1 MLSRFRTAGQQ
12 TKILEALRLGS
23 LDLVIG
29 THRLLSDDL
38 SFKDLGLL
46 IIDEEQRFG
55 VQHKE
60 AIKKLKASVD
70 VLTLSATPI
79 PRTLYFAM
87 VGARSMS
94 AIETAPV
101 NRLPIRTEVLHKS
114 DDILTKAI
122 DTEIRRSGQIFYLHN
137 RVKTIHSVARKLE
150 ALYPKLRIAVGH
162 GQMNEEALEKIMTDF
177 VAGEYDILVNSAT
190 GGARAV
196 GPFLSMDLDG
206 YRASFDKLWGYTN
219 VVRYGA
225 KFLKDNGNIVLVS
238 GSPARKCRPGQIAIS
253 SVGGAVEAFARGIAP
268 EIAPKRINI
277 VSPGIIDTPMSPL
290 QGKER
295 EDYYKNTTN
304 NNLIPRAGTPDEVAT
319 GIIFAIENEFIT
331 ATTIDIDGGWLIS

>member
-1 MLSRFRTAGQQ
+1 MDINGKKAIVFGGTSG
-12 TKILEALRLGS
+12 
-23 LDLVIG
+23 IG
-29 THRLLSDDL
+29 
-38 SFKDLGLL
+38 
-46 IIDEEQRFG
+46 
-55 VQHKE
+55 
-60 AIKKLKASVD
+60 
-70 VLTLSATPI
+70 LSATQM
-79 PRTLYFAM
+79 LSDK
-87 VGARSMS
+87 GAHVIALSRNPDKLKNVPKNVTSKKM
-94 AIETAPV
+94 
-101 NRLPIRTEVLHKS
+101 NVL
-114 DDILTKAI
+114 DRD
-122 DTEIRRSGQIFYLHN
+122 
-137 RVKTIHSVARKLE
+137 
-150 ALYPKLRIAVGH
+150 
-162 GQMNEEALEKIMTDF
+162 ALEKF
-177 VAGEYDILVNSAT
+177 FQEVGEYDILVNSAT

-206 YRASFDKLWGYTN
+206 YKASFDKLWGYTN
-219 VVRYGA
+219 VVRYGT

-331 ATTIDIDGGWLIS
+331 GTTIDIDGGWLIS

>member
-1 MLSRFRTAGQQ
+1 MDINGKKAIVFGGTSGIGFSATQMLSDKGAHV
-12 TKILEALRLGS
+12 IALSRNPEK
-23 LDLVIG
+23 LVNVPKNV
-29 THRLLSDDL
+29 TT
-38 SFKDLGLL
+38 
-46 IIDEEQRFG
+46 
-55 VQHKE
+55 
-60 AIKKLKASVD
+60 KKLN
-70 VLTLSATPI
+70 VLD
-79 PRTLYFAM
+79 R
-87 VGARSMS
+87 
-94 AIETAPV
+94 
-101 NRLPIRTEVLHKS
+101 
-114 DDILTKAI
+114 D
-122 DTEIRRSGQIFYLHN
+122 
-137 RVKTIHSVARKLE
+137 
-150 ALYPKLRIAVGH
+150 
-162 GQMNEEALEKIMTDF
+162 ALEKF
-177 VAGEYDILVNSAT
+177 FQEEGEYDILVNSAT

-219 VVRYGA
+219 VVRFGT
-225 KFLKDNGNIVLVS
+225 KFLKDSGNIVLVS

-304 NNLIPRAGTPDEVAT
+304 NNLIPRAGTPDEVAA

-331 ATTIDIDGGWLIS
+331 GTTIDIDGGWLIS

>member
-1 MLSRFRTAGQQ
+1 MDINGKKAIVFGGTSG
-12 TKILEALRLGS
+12 
-23 LDLVIG
+23 IG
-29 THRLLSDDL
+29 
-38 SFKDLGLL
+38 
-46 IIDEEQRFG
+46 
-55 VQHKE
+55 
-60 AIKKLKASVD
+60 
-70 VLTLSATPI
+70 LSATQM
-79 PRTLYFAM
+79 LSDK
-87 VGARSMS
+87 GAHVIALSRNPDKLKTVPKNVTTKKM
-94 AIETAPV
+94 
-101 NRLPIRTEVLHKS
+101 NVL
-114 DDILTKAI
+114 DRD
-122 DTEIRRSGQIFYLHN
+122 
-137 RVKTIHSVARKLE
+137 
-150 ALYPKLRIAVGH
+150 
-162 GQMNEEALEKIMTDF
+162 ALEKF
-177 VAGEYDILVNSAT
+177 FQEVGEYDILVNSAT
-190 GGARAV
+190 GGTRAV

-219 VVRYGA
+219 VVRYGT

-304 NNLIPRAGTPDEVAT
+304 NNLIPRAGNPDEVAT

-331 ATTIDIDGGWLIS
+331 GTTIDIDGGWLIS

>member
-1 MLSRFRTAGQQ
+1 MDINGKKAIVFGGTSG
-12 TKILEALRLGS
+12 
-23 LDLVIG
+23 IG
-29 THRLLSDDL
+29 
-38 SFKDLGLL
+38 
-46 IIDEEQRFG
+46 
-55 VQHKE
+55 
-60 AIKKLKASVD
+60 
-70 VLTLSATPI
+70 LSATQM
-79 PRTLYFAM
+79 LSDK
-87 VGARSMS
+87 GAHVIALSRNPDKLKTVPKNVTTKKM
-94 AIETAPV
+94 
-101 NRLPIRTEVLHKS
+101 NVL
-114 DDILTKAI
+114 DRD
-122 DTEIRRSGQIFYLHN
+122 
-137 RVKTIHSVARKLE
+137 
-150 ALYPKLRIAVGH
+150 
-162 GQMNEEALEKIMTDF
+162 ALEKF
-177 VAGEYDILVNSAT
+177 FQEVGEYDILVNSAT

-219 VVRYGA
+219 VVRYGT

-331 ATTIDIDGGWLIS
+331 GTTIDIDGGWLIS

>member
-1 MLSRFRTAGQQ
+1 MDINGKKAIVFGGTSG
-12 TKILEALRLGS
+12 
-23 LDLVIG
+23 IG
-29 THRLLSDDL
+29 
-38 SFKDLGLL
+38 
-46 IIDEEQRFG
+46 
-55 VQHKE
+55 
-60 AIKKLKASVD
+60 
-70 VLTLSATPI
+70 LSATQM
-79 PRTLYFAM
+79 LSDK
-87 VGARSMS
+87 GAHVIALSRNPDKLKNVPKNVTTKKMD
-94 AIETAPV
+94 V
-101 NRLPIRTEVLHKS
+101 LNR
-114 DDILTKAI
+114 D
-122 DTEIRRSGQIFYLHN
+122 
-137 RVKTIHSVARKLE
+137 
-150 ALYPKLRIAVGH
+150 
-162 GQMNEEALEKIMTDF
+162 ALEKF
-177 VAGEYDILVNSAT
+177 FQEVGEYDILVNSAT

>member
-1 MLSRFRTAGQQ
+1 MDINGKKAIVFGGTSG
-12 TKILEALRLGS
+12 
-23 LDLVIG
+23 IG
-29 THRLLSDDL
+29 
-38 SFKDLGLL
+38 
-46 IIDEEQRFG
+46 
-55 VQHKE
+55 
-60 AIKKLKASVD
+60 
-70 VLTLSATPI
+70 LSATQM
-79 PRTLYFAM
+79 LSDK
-87 VGARSMS
+87 GAHVIALSRNPDKLKNVPKNVTTKKM
-94 AIETAPV
+94 
-101 NRLPIRTEVLHKS
+101 NVL
-114 DDILTKAI
+114 DRD
-122 DTEIRRSGQIFYLHN
+122 
-137 RVKTIHSVARKLE
+137 
-150 ALYPKLRIAVGH
+150 
-162 GQMNEEALEKIMTDF
+162 ALEKF
-177 VAGEYDILVNSAT
+177 FQEVGEYNILVNSAT

-206 YRASFDKLWGYTN
+206 YKASFDKLWGYTN
-219 VVRYGA
+219 VVRYGT

-331 ATTIDIDGGWLIS
+331 GTTIDIDGGWLIS

>member
-1 MLSRFRTAGQQ
+1 MDINGKKAIVFGGTSG
-12 TKILEALRLGS
+12 
-23 LDLVIG
+23 IG
-29 THRLLSDDL
+29 
-38 SFKDLGLL
+38 
-46 IIDEEQRFG
+46 
-55 VQHKE
+55 
-60 AIKKLKASVD
+60 
-70 VLTLSATPI
+70 LSATQM
-79 PRTLYFAM
+79 LSDK
-87 VGARSMS
+87 GAHVIALSRNPYKLKTVPKNVTTKKM
-94 AIETAPV
+94 
-101 NRLPIRTEVLHKS
+101 NVL
-114 DDILTKAI
+114 DRD
-122 DTEIRRSGQIFYLHN
+122 
-137 RVKTIHSVARKLE
+137 
-150 ALYPKLRIAVGH
+150 
-162 GQMNEEALEKIMTDF
+162 ALEKF
-177 VAGEYDILVNSAT
+177 FQEVGEYDILVNSAT

-219 VVRYGA
+219 VVRYGT

-331 ATTIDIDGGWLIS
+331 GTTIDIDGGWLIS

>member
-1 MLSRFRTAGQQ
+1 MDINGKKAIVFGGTSG
-12 TKILEALRLGS
+12 
-23 LDLVIG
+23 IG
-29 THRLLSDDL
+29 
-38 SFKDLGLL
+38 
-46 IIDEEQRFG
+46 
-55 VQHKE
+55 
-60 AIKKLKASVD
+60 
-70 VLTLSATPI
+70 LSATQM
-79 PRTLYFAM
+79 LSDK
-87 VGARSMS
+87 GAHVVALSRNPEKLQNVPKNVVTKKM
-94 AIETAPV
+94 
-101 NRLPIRTEVLHKS
+101 NVL
-114 DDILTKAI
+114 DRD
-122 DTEIRRSGQIFYLHN
+122 
-137 RVKTIHSVARKLE
+137 
-150 ALYPKLRIAVGH
+150 
-162 GQMNEEALEKIMTDF
+162 ALEQF
-177 VAGEYDILVNSAT
+177 FQEVGEYDILVNSAT

-219 VVRYGA
+219 VVRYGT

-331 ATTIDIDGGWLIS
+331 GTTIDIDGGWLIS

>member
-1 MLSRFRTAGQQ
+1 MDINGKKAIVFGGTSG
-12 TKILEALRLGS
+12 
-23 LDLVIG
+23 IG
-29 THRLLSDDL
+29 
-38 SFKDLGLL
+38 
-46 IIDEEQRFG
+46 
-55 VQHKE
+55 
-60 AIKKLKASVD
+60 
-70 VLTLSATPI
+70 LSATQM
-79 PRTLYFAM
+79 LSDK
-87 VGARSMS
+87 GAHVIALSRNPDKLKNVPKNVTTKKM
-94 AIETAPV
+94 
-101 NRLPIRTEVLHKS
+101 NVL
-114 DDILTKAI
+114 DRD
-122 DTEIRRSGQIFYLHN
+122 
-137 RVKTIHSVARKLE
+137 
-150 ALYPKLRIAVGH
+150 
-162 GQMNEEALEKIMTDF
+162 ALEKF
-177 VAGEYDILVNSAT
+177 FQEVGEYDILVNSAT

-219 VVRYGA
+219 VVRYGT

-304 NNLIPRAGTPDEVAT
+304 NNLIPRAGNPDEVAT

-331 ATTIDIDGGWLIS
+331 GTTIDIDGGWLIS

>member
-1 MLSRFRTAGQQ
+1 MDINGKKAIVFGGTSG
-12 TKILEALRLGS
+12 
-23 LDLVIG
+23 IG
-29 THRLLSDDL
+29 
-38 SFKDLGLL
+38 
-46 IIDEEQRFG
+46 
-55 VQHKE
+55 
-60 AIKKLKASVD
+60 
-70 VLTLSATPI
+70 LSATQM
-79 PRTLYFAM
+79 LSDK
-87 VGARSMS
+87 GAHVVALSRNPEKLQNVPKNVVTKKM
-94 AIETAPV
+94 
-101 NRLPIRTEVLHKS
+101 NVL
-114 DDILTKAI
+114 DRD
-122 DTEIRRSGQIFYLHN
+122 
-137 RVKTIHSVARKLE
+137 
-150 ALYPKLRIAVGH
+150 
-162 GQMNEEALEKIMTDF
+162 ALEQF
-177 VAGEYDILVNSAT
+177 FQEVGEYDILVNSAT

-219 VVRYGA
+219 VVRYGT
-225 KFLKDNGNIVLVS
+225 KYLKNNGNIVLVS

-331 ATTIDIDGGWLIS
+331 GTTIDIDGGWLIS

>member
-1 MLSRFRTAGQQ
+1 MDINGKKAIVFGGTSG
-12 TKILEALRLGS
+12 
-23 LDLVIG
+23 IG
-29 THRLLSDDL
+29 
-38 SFKDLGLL
+38 
-46 IIDEEQRFG
+46 
-55 VQHKE
+55 
-60 AIKKLKASVD
+60 
-70 VLTLSATPI
+70 LSATQM
-79 PRTLYFAM
+79 LSDK
-87 VGARSMS
+87 GAHVIALSRNPDKLKNVPKNVTTKKM
-94 AIETAPV
+94 
-101 NRLPIRTEVLHKS
+101 NVL
-114 DDILTKAI
+114 D
-122 DTEIRRSGQIFYLHN
+122 RN
-137 RVKTIHSVARKLE
+137 
-150 ALYPKLRIAVGH
+150 
-162 GQMNEEALEKIMTDF
+162 ALEKF
-177 VAGEYDILVNSAT
+177 FQEVGEYDILVNSAT
-190 GGARAV
+190 GGTRAV

-219 VVRYGA
+219 VVRYGT

-331 ATTIDIDGGWLIS
+331 GTTIDIDGGWLIS

>member
-1 MLSRFRTAGQQ
+1 MDIDGKKAIVFGGTSG
-12 TKILEALRLGS
+12 
-23 LDLVIG
+23 IG
-29 THRLLSDDL
+29 
-38 SFKDLGLL
+38 
-46 IIDEEQRFG
+46 
-55 VQHKE
+55 
-60 AIKKLKASVD
+60 
-70 VLTLSATPI
+70 LSATQM
-79 PRTLYFAM
+79 LSDK
-87 VGARSMS
+87 GAHVVALSRN
-94 AIETAPV
+94 PDKLK
-101 NRLPIRTEVLHKS
+101 NLPKNVVTKKMNVL
-114 DDILTKAI
+114 DRD
-122 DTEIRRSGQIFYLHN
+122 
-137 RVKTIHSVARKLE
+137 
-150 ALYPKLRIAVGH
+150 
-162 GQMNEEALEKIMTDF
+162 ALEQF
-177 VAGEYDILVNSAT
+177 FQEVGEYDILVNSAT

-206 YRASFDKLWGYTN
+206 YKASFDKLWGYTN
-219 VVRYGA
+219 VVRYGT
-225 KFLKDNGNIVLVS
+225 KYLKENGNIVLVS

-331 ATTIDIDGGWLIS
+331 GTTIDIDGGWLIS

>member
-1 MLSRFRTAGQQ
+1 MDINGKKAVVFGGTSG
-12 TKILEALRLGS
+12 
-23 LDLVIG
+23 IG
-29 THRLLSDDL
+29 
-38 SFKDLGLL
+38 
-46 IIDEEQRFG
+46 
-55 VQHKE
+55 
-60 AIKKLKASVD
+60 
-70 VLTLSATPI
+70 LSATQM
-79 PRTLYFAM
+79 LSDK
-87 VGARSMS
+87 GAHVI
-94 AIETAPV
+94 AISRNPDKLKNVPKNVTTKKM
-101 NRLPIRTEVLHKS
+101 NVL
-114 DDILTKAI
+114 DRD
-122 DTEIRRSGQIFYLHN
+122 
-137 RVKTIHSVARKLE
+137 
-150 ALYPKLRIAVGH
+150 
-162 GQMNEEALEKIMTDF
+162 ALEKF
-177 VAGEYDILVNSAT
+177 FQEVGEYDILVNSAT

-206 YRASFDKLWGYTN
+206 YKASFDKLWGYTN
-219 VVRYGA
+219 VVRYGT
-225 KFLKDNGNIVLVS
+225 KFLKNNGNIVLVS

-331 ATTIDIDGGWLIS
+331 GTTIDIDGGWLIS

>member
-1 MLSRFRTAGQQ
+1 MDIDGKKAIVFGGTSG
-12 TKILEALRLGS
+12 
-23 LDLVIG
+23 IG
-29 THRLLSDDL
+29 
-38 SFKDLGLL
+38 
-46 IIDEEQRFG
+46 
-55 VQHKE
+55 
-60 AIKKLKASVD
+60 
-70 VLTLSATPI
+70 LSATQM
-79 PRTLYFAM
+79 LSDK
-87 VGARSMS
+87 GAH
-94 AIETAPV
+94 
-101 NRLPIRTEVLHKS
+101 VLALSRNPDK
-114 DDILTKAI
+114 LKNVPKNVTTK
-122 DTEIRRSGQIFYLHN
+122 
-137 RVKTIHSVARKLE
+137 K
-150 ALYPKLRIAVGH
+150 
-162 GQMNEEALEKIMTDF
+162 MNVLDRDALEKF
-177 VAGEYDILVNSAT
+177 FQEVGEYDILVNSAT

-206 YRASFDKLWGYTN
+206 YKASFDKLWGYTN
-219 VVRYGA
+219 VVRYGT
-225 KFLKDNGNIVLVS
+225 KFLKNNGNIVLVS

-331 ATTIDIDGGWLIS
+331 GTTIDIDGGWLIS

>member
-1 MLSRFRTAGQQ
+1 MDINGKKAIVFGGTSG
-12 TKILEALRLGS
+12 
-23 LDLVIG
+23 IG
-29 THRLLSDDL
+29 
-38 SFKDLGLL
+38 
-46 IIDEEQRFG
+46 
-55 VQHKE
+55 
-60 AIKKLKASVD
+60 
-70 VLTLSATPI
+70 LSATQM
-79 PRTLYFAM
+79 LSDK
-87 VGARSMS
+87 GAHVIALSRNPDKLKNVPKNVTTKKM
-94 AIETAPV
+94 
-101 NRLPIRTEVLHKS
+101 NVL
-114 DDILTKAI
+114 DRD
-122 DTEIRRSGQIFYLHN
+122 
-137 RVKTIHSVARKLE
+137 
-150 ALYPKLRIAVGH
+150 
-162 GQMNEEALEKIMTDF
+162 ALEKF
-177 VAGEYDILVNSAT
+177 FQEVGEYDILVNSAT

-206 YRASFDKLWGYTN
+206 YKASFDKLWGYTN
-219 VVRYGA
+219 VVRYGT

-238 GSPARKCRPGQIAIS
+238 GSPARKCRSGQIAIS

-331 ATTIDIDGGWLIS
+331 GTTIDIDGGWLIS

>member
-1 MLSRFRTAGQQ
+1 MDINGKKAIVFGGTSG
-12 TKILEALRLGS
+12 
-23 LDLVIG
+23 IG
-29 THRLLSDDL
+29 
-38 SFKDLGLL
+38 
-46 IIDEEQRFG
+46 
-55 VQHKE
+55 
-60 AIKKLKASVD
+60 
-70 VLTLSATPI
+70 LSATQM
-79 PRTLYFAM
+79 LSDK
-87 VGARSMS
+87 GAHVIALSRDPDKLKNVPKNVTTKKM
-94 AIETAPV
+94 
-101 NRLPIRTEVLHKS
+101 NVL
-114 DDILTKAI
+114 DRD
-122 DTEIRRSGQIFYLHN
+122 
-137 RVKTIHSVARKLE
+137 
-150 ALYPKLRIAVGH
+150 
-162 GQMNEEALEKIMTDF
+162 ALEKFFQEVD
-177 VAGEYDILVNSAT
+177 EYDILVNSAT

-206 YRASFDKLWGYTN
+206 YKASFDKLWGYTN
-219 VVRYGA
+219 VVRYGT

-331 ATTIDIDGGWLIS
+331 GTTIDIDGGWLIS

>member
-1 MLSRFRTAGQQ
+1 MNINGKKAIVFGGTSG
-12 TKILEALRLGS
+12 
-23 LDLVIG
+23 IG
-29 THRLLSDDL
+29 
-38 SFKDLGLL
+38 
-46 IIDEEQRFG
+46 
-55 VQHKE
+55 
-60 AIKKLKASVD
+60 
-70 VLTLSATPI
+70 LSATQM
-79 PRTLYFAM
+79 LSDK
-87 VGARSMS
+87 GAHVIALSRNPDKLKTVPKNVTTKKM
-94 AIETAPV
+94 
-101 NRLPIRTEVLHKS
+101 NVL
-114 DDILTKAI
+114 DRD
-122 DTEIRRSGQIFYLHN
+122 
-137 RVKTIHSVARKLE
+137 
-150 ALYPKLRIAVGH
+150 
-162 GQMNEEALEKIMTDF
+162 ALEKF
-177 VAGEYDILVNSAT
+177 FQEVGEYDILVNSAT
-190 GGARAV
+190 GGTRAV

-219 VVRYGA
+219 VVRYGT

-331 ATTIDIDGGWLIS
+331 GTTIDIDGGWLIS

>member
-1 MLSRFRTAGQQ
+1 MDINGKKAIVFGGTSG
-12 TKILEALRLGS
+12 
-23 LDLVIG
+23 IG
-29 THRLLSDDL
+29 
-38 SFKDLGLL
+38 
-46 IIDEEQRFG
+46 
-55 VQHKE
+55 
-60 AIKKLKASVD
+60 
-70 VLTLSATPI
+70 LSATQM
-79 PRTLYFAM
+79 LSDK
-87 VGARSMS
+87 GAHVIALSRNPDKLKN
-94 AIETAPV
+94 APKNV
-101 NRLPIRTEVLHKS
+101 TTKKMNVL
-114 DDILTKAI
+114 DRD
-122 DTEIRRSGQIFYLHN
+122 
-137 RVKTIHSVARKLE
+137 
-150 ALYPKLRIAVGH
+150 
-162 GQMNEEALEKIMTDF
+162 ALEKF
-177 VAGEYDILVNSAT
+177 FQEVGEYDILVNSAT

-206 YRASFDKLWGYTN
+206 YKASFDKLWGYTN
-219 VVRYGA
+219 VVRYGTN
-225 KFLKDNGNIVLVS
+225 FLKDNGNIVLVS

-331 ATTIDIDGGWLIS
+331 GTTIDIDGGWLIS

>member
-1 MLSRFRTAGQQ
+1 MDINGKKAIVFGGTSG
-12 TKILEALRLGS
+12 
-23 LDLVIG
+23 IG
-29 THRLLSDDL
+29 
-38 SFKDLGLL
+38 
-46 IIDEEQRFG
+46 
-55 VQHKE
+55 
-60 AIKKLKASVD
+60 
-70 VLTLSATPI
+70 LSATQMLSD
-79 PRTLYFAM
+79 R
-87 VGARSMS
+87 GAHVIALSRNPEKLGNVPKNVSTKKMD
-94 AIETAPV
+94 
-101 NRLPIRTEVLHKS
+101 VL
-114 DDILTKAI
+114 DRD
-122 DTEIRRSGQIFYLHN
+122 
-137 RVKTIHSVARKLE
+137 
-150 ALYPKLRIAVGH
+150 
-162 GQMNEEALEKIMTDF
+162 ALEKF
-177 VAGEYDILVNSAT
+177 FQGEGEYDILVNSAT

-206 YRASFDKLWGYTN
+206 YKASFDKLWGYTN
-219 VVRYGA
+219 VVRYGT
-225 KFLKDNGNIVLVS
+225 KYLKDNGNIVLVS

-331 ATTIDIDGGWLIS
+331 GTTIDVDGGWLIS

>member
-1 MLSRFRTAGQQ
+1 MDINGKKAIVFGGTSG
-12 TKILEALRLGS
+12 
-23 LDLVIG
+23 IG
-29 THRLLSDDL
+29 
-38 SFKDLGLL
+38 
-46 IIDEEQRFG
+46 
-55 VQHKE
+55 
-60 AIKKLKASVD
+60 
-70 VLTLSATPI
+70 LSATQM
-79 PRTLYFAM
+79 LSDK
-87 VGARSMS
+87 GAHVIALSRNPKKLQNVPKNVVTKKM
-94 AIETAPV
+94 
-101 NRLPIRTEVLHKS
+101 NVL
-114 DDILTKAI
+114 DRD
-122 DTEIRRSGQIFYLHN
+122 
-137 RVKTIHSVARKLE
+137 
-150 ALYPKLRIAVGH
+150 
-162 GQMNEEALEKIMTDF
+162 ALEQF
-177 VAGEYDILVNSAT
+177 FQEVGEYDILVNSAT

-219 VVRYGA
+219 VVRYGT
-225 KFLKDNGNIVLVS
+225 KYLKNNGNIVLVS

-331 ATTIDIDGGWLIS
+331 GTTIDIDGGWLIS

>member
-1 MLSRFRTAGQQ
+1 MDINGKKAIVFGGTSG
-12 TKILEALRLGS
+12 
-23 LDLVIG
+23 IG
-29 THRLLSDDL
+29 
-38 SFKDLGLL
+38 
-46 IIDEEQRFG
+46 
-55 VQHKE
+55 
-60 AIKKLKASVD
+60 
-70 VLTLSATPI
+70 LSATQM
-79 PRTLYFAM
+79 LSDK
-87 VGARSMS
+87 GAHVIALSRNPDKLKTVPKNVTTKKM
-94 AIETAPV
+94 
-101 NRLPIRTEVLHKS
+101 NVL
-114 DDILTKAI
+114 DRD
-122 DTEIRRSGQIFYLHN
+122 
-137 RVKTIHSVARKLE
+137 
-150 ALYPKLRIAVGH
+150 
-162 GQMNEEALEKIMTDF
+162 ALEKF
-177 VAGEYDILVNSAT
+177 FQEVGEYDILVNSAT
-190 GGARAV
+190 GGTRGV

-219 VVRYGA
+219 VVRYGT

-331 ATTIDIDGGWLIS
+331 GTTIDIDGGWLIS

>member
-1 MLSRFRTAGQQ
+1 MDIDGKKAIVFGGTSG
-12 TKILEALRLGS
+12 
-23 LDLVIG
+23 IG
-29 THRLLSDDL
+29 
-38 SFKDLGLL
+38 
-46 IIDEEQRFG
+46 
-55 VQHKE
+55 
-60 AIKKLKASVD
+60 
-70 VLTLSATPI
+70 LSATQM
-79 PRTLYFAM
+79 LSDK
-87 VGARSMS
+87 GAHVVALSRNPEKLQNVPKNVVTKKM
-94 AIETAPV
+94 
-101 NRLPIRTEVLHKS
+101 NVL
-114 DDILTKAI
+114 DRD
-122 DTEIRRSGQIFYLHN
+122 
-137 RVKTIHSVARKLE
+137 
-150 ALYPKLRIAVGH
+150 
-162 GQMNEEALEKIMTDF
+162 ALEQF
-177 VAGEYDILVNSAT
+177 FQEVGEYDILVNSAT

-206 YRASFDKLWGYTN
+206 YRSSFDKLWGYTN
-219 VVRYGA
+219 VVRYGT
-225 KFLKDNGNIVLVS
+225 KFLRDNGNIVLVS

-331 ATTIDIDGGWLIS
+331 GTTIDIDGGWLIS

>member
-1 MLSRFRTAGQQ
+1 MDIDGKKAIVFGGTSG
-12 TKILEALRLGS
+12 
-23 LDLVIG
+23 IG
-29 THRLLSDDL
+29 
-38 SFKDLGLL
+38 
-46 IIDEEQRFG
+46 
-55 VQHKE
+55 
-60 AIKKLKASVD
+60 
-70 VLTLSATPI
+70 LSATQM
-79 PRTLYFAM
+79 LSDK
-87 VGARSMS
+87 GAHVVALSRNPEKLQNVPKNVVTKKM
-94 AIETAPV
+94 
-101 NRLPIRTEVLHKS
+101 NVL
-114 DDILTKAI
+114 DRD
-122 DTEIRRSGQIFYLHN
+122 
-137 RVKTIHSVARKLE
+137 
-150 ALYPKLRIAVGH
+150 
-162 GQMNEEALEKIMTDF
+162 ALEQF
-177 VAGEYDILVNSAT
+177 FQEVGEYDILVNSAT

-219 VVRYGA
+219 VVRYGT
-225 KFLKDNGNIVLVS
+225 KFLKDDGNIVLVS

-268 EIAPKRINI
+268 EIAPKRINV

-331 ATTIDIDGGWLIS
+331 GTTIDIDGGWLIS

>member
-1 MLSRFRTAGQQ
+1 MDINGKKAIVFGGTSG
-12 TKILEALRLGS
+12 
-23 LDLVIG
+23 IG
-29 THRLLSDDL
+29 
-38 SFKDLGLL
+38 
-46 IIDEEQRFG
+46 
-55 VQHKE
+55 
-60 AIKKLKASVD
+60 
-70 VLTLSATPI
+70 LSATQM
-79 PRTLYFAM
+79 LSDK
-87 VGARSMS
+87 GARVIALSRNPDKLKNIPKNVTTKKM
-94 AIETAPV
+94 
-101 NRLPIRTEVLHKS
+101 NVLDK
-114 DDILTKAI
+114 D
-122 DTEIRRSGQIFYLHN
+122 
-137 RVKTIHSVARKLE
+137 
-150 ALYPKLRIAVGH
+150 
-162 GQMNEEALEKIMTDF
+162 ALEKF
-177 VAGEYDILVNSAT
+177 FQEVGEYDILVNSAT

-206 YRASFDKLWGYTN
+206 YKASFDKLWGYTN
-219 VVRYGA
+219 VVRYGT

-331 ATTIDIDGGWLIS
+331 GTTIDIDGGWLIS

>member
-1 MLSRFRTAGQQ
+1 MDINGKTAIVFGG
-12 TKILEALRLGS
+12 TSG
-23 LDLVIG
+23 IG
-29 THRLLSDDL
+29 
-38 SFKDLGLL
+38 
-46 IIDEEQRFG
+46 
-55 VQHKE
+55 
-60 AIKKLKASVD
+60 
-70 VLTLSATPI
+70 LSATQM
-79 PRTLYFAM
+79 LSDK
-87 VGARSMS
+87 GAHVIALSRNPDKLKNVPKNVTTKKM
-94 AIETAPV
+94 
-101 NRLPIRTEVLHKS
+101 NVLDK
-114 DDILTKAI
+114 D
-122 DTEIRRSGQIFYLHN
+122 
-137 RVKTIHSVARKLE
+137 
-150 ALYPKLRIAVGH
+150 
-162 GQMNEEALEKIMTDF
+162 ALEKF
-177 VAGEYDILVNSAT
+177 FQEVGEYDILVNSAT

-219 VVRYGA
+219 VVRYGT

-331 ATTIDIDGGWLIS
+331 GTTIDIDGGWLIS

>member
-1 MLSRFRTAGQQ
+1 MDIDGKKAIVFGGTSG
-12 TKILEALRLGS
+12 
-23 LDLVIG
+23 IG
-29 THRLLSDDL
+29 
-38 SFKDLGLL
+38 
-46 IIDEEQRFG
+46 
-55 VQHKE
+55 
-60 AIKKLKASVD
+60 
-70 VLTLSATPI
+70 LSATQM
-79 PRTLYFAM
+79 LSDK
-87 VGARSMS
+87 GAHVVALSRNPEKLQNVPKNVVTKKM
-94 AIETAPV
+94 
-101 NRLPIRTEVLHKS
+101 NVL
-114 DDILTKAI
+114 DRD
-122 DTEIRRSGQIFYLHN
+122 
-137 RVKTIHSVARKLE
+137 
-150 ALYPKLRIAVGH
+150 
-162 GQMNEEALEKIMTDF
+162 ALEQF
-177 VAGEYDILVNSAT
+177 FQEVGEYDILVNSAT

-219 VVRYGA
+219 VVRYGT
-225 KFLKDNGNIVLVS
+225 KYLKNNGNIVLVS

-304 NNLIPRAGTPDEVAT
+304 NNLITRAGTPDEVAT

-331 ATTIDIDGGWLIS
+331 GTTIDIDGGWLIS

>member
-1 MLSRFRTAGQQ
+1 MDIDGKKAIVFGGTSG
-12 TKILEALRLGS
+12 
-23 LDLVIG
+23 IG
-29 THRLLSDDL
+29 
-38 SFKDLGLL
+38 
-46 IIDEEQRFG
+46 
-55 VQHKE
+55 
-60 AIKKLKASVD
+60 
-70 VLTLSATPI
+70 LSATQM
-79 PRTLYFAM
+79 LSDK
-87 VGARSMS
+87 GAHVVALSRNPEKLQNVPKNVTTKKM
-94 AIETAPV
+94 
-101 NRLPIRTEVLHKS
+101 NVL
-114 DDILTKAI
+114 DRD
-122 DTEIRRSGQIFYLHN
+122 
-137 RVKTIHSVARKLE
+137 
-150 ALYPKLRIAVGH
+150 
-162 GQMNEEALEKIMTDF
+162 ALEQFFEEI
-177 VAGEYDILVNSAT
+177 GEYDILVNSAT

-219 VVRYGA
+219 VVRYGT
-225 KFLKDNGNIVLVS
+225 KYLKNDGNIVLVS

-304 NNLIPRAGTPDEVAT
+304 NNLIPRAGSPDEVAT

-331 ATTIDIDGGWLIS
+331 GTTIDIDGGWLIS